1 MAKSGNKKITITLN
15 RTTVDVLRRR
25 KRDTA
30 WDVYLLEATNRK
42 CGIECMGCGR
52 WLEAHR
58 TDISQDTLAR
68 DNGWKRMIIYEDE
81 RRMEIDGEDTVGF
94 MCDECAKVKER

>member
-30 WDVYLLEATNRK
+30 WDVYLLEATDRK
-42 CGIECMGCGR
+42 CGIGCMNCGR
-52 WLEAHR
+52 WLEAQR
-58 TDISQDTLAR
+58 TDISPDTLAR
-68 DNGWKRMIIYEDE
+68 DNGWKPMVIY
-81 RRMEIDGEDTVGF
+81 GEDTVGF
-94 MCDECAKVKER
+94 LCDKCAK

>member
-25 KRDTA
+25 KRDSS
-30 WDVYLLEATNRK
+30 WDAYLLEATNRK
-42 CGIECMGCGR
+42 CGIGCMNCGR
-52 WLEAHR
+52 WLEAQR

-68 DNGWKRMIIYEDE
+68 DNGWKSLKIY
-81 RRMEIDGEDTVGF
+81 GEKRVGF
-94 MCDECAKVKER
+94 MCDDCAENKGVK